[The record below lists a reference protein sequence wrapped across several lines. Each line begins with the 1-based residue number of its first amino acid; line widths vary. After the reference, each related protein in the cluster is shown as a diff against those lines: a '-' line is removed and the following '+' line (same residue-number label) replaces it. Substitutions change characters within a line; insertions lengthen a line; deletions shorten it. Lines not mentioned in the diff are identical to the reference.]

1 MFANIQSLKQKILK
15 GILSLQTHIF
25 SCLDLNVS
33 FNFASV
39 IGQAILLSGAV
50 RIGSDKVKEP

>member
-1 MFANIQSLKQKILK
+1 MFADIPSLKQKILK

-33 FNFASV
+33 FLS
-39 IGQAILLSGAV
+39 LLQWLGKS
-50 RIGSDKVKEP
+50 SFSLEL

>member
-1 MFANIQSLKQKILK
+1 MVANIPSLKQKILK
-15 GILSLQTHIF
+15 GILSLLAHIF

-33 FNFASV
+33 FSFASV
-39 IGQAILLSGAV
+39 IGQVILLSGAV